1 MKSRIRS
8 VQKLFWAV
16 LLVGTSVDV
25 RGVESTPNGMTT
37 RSMATDRN
45 RVMETTVMD
54 ATCDMNPIPMQEP
67 LSTTEANKRLLDAAK
82 RGDLDEVKFLTDN
95 GREHKPDP
103 KYVGDALKHAAQ
115 EGHADVCTA
124 LISGPVKPSAEW
136 VGRALRCAVVERH
149 VDAFKVLSSR
159 DCPIEPSAEYVGS
172 SLEFAARMGYEDVC
186 EYFLSENC
194 PVRLTAEQVGYALQ
208 MAAGEGHENVC
219 KVLISGRV
227 RLTAEWVGYALQ
239 HAVVGRH
246 VGACK
251 YLISGR
257 VRPRAEDVGFSLE
270 FAARMGYVEECKIL
284 LSSRILRSS
293 EWVGGALISAAQEG
307 HADVCEYLLSLG
319 LGRRLVKP
327 SLQDVV
333 RALESAA
340 RVGDVNVCEYFLS
353 DNCPFRLTAEHVGR
367 ALETADVNVC
377 EYFLSDNCPL
387 KPSPQ
392 HMARALESAVMGNR
406 PDVCKVLVKSD
417 RWGQLSKKNWKDT
430 MKKVE
435 DAMISVMRR
444 VYGIETAGNTIKA
457 LIENTTGELHKWVI
471 LKLNDHIEST
481 VGAVGKV
488 LESYLDNNNLP
499 DNSVVKLMNHFQ
511 CEPRDP
517 AVVTL
522 LLNRRLE
529 EKNGI
534 SEELV
539 RRLIPPQAPKYDDG
553 STMNVHSNMTPN
565 QRADSVNSRFTNQ
578 KLAGLA
584 RHPGIQLKGE
594 KGRSHCVYEIINKFI
609 PGVMVKDP
617 EIIINCKK
625 RFHMDTTTG
634 NPQIRENTDMDTI
647 HMDTTTGNPQ
657 IRENTDMDTIHMDT
671 MTGNLQ
677 IRENTDMD
685 TIHMD
690 TTTGN
695 LQIRENTDMDT
706 IHMDTMTGSPQK
718 RQKTDHEGN

>member
-25 RGVESTPNGMTT
+25 RGVGSAPNGMIT

-67 LSTTEANKRLLDAAK
+67 LSTLEAGSKLLDAAK
-82 RGDLDEVKFLTDN
+82 RGDLDEVKFLTGN

-103 KYVGDALKHAAQ
+103 KYVGDALQHAAQ

-149 VDAFKVLSSR
+149 VDACKVLSSR
-159 DCPIEPSAEYVGS
+159 DCPIQPSAEYVGF
-172 SLEFAARMGYEDVC
+172 SLEFAARMGYVEEC
-186 EYFLSENC
+186 EILISSGILISSEW
-194 PVRLTAEQVGYALQ
+194 VGRALKS
-208 MAAGEGHENVC
+208 AAGGGHVNVC
-219 KVLISGRV
+219 KALISGRV
-227 RLTAEWVGYALQ
+227 RLTAEQVGDALQ
-239 HAVVGRH
+239 HAVVERH
-246 VGACK
+246 VGTCK

-257 VRPRAEDVGFSLE
+257 VRPSAEYVGFSLE

-293 EWVGGALISAAQEG
+293 EWVGRALKSAAGGG
-307 HADVCEYLLSLG
+307 HVNVCEYLLSLG

-340 RVGDVNVCEYFLS
+340 RVGNVNVCDYFLS

-481 VGAVGKV
+481 GGAVGKV

-511 CEPRDP
+511 CEQRDP

-522 LLNRRLE
+522 LLNRRLD

-539 RRLIPPQAPKYDDG
+539 RRLIPPQAPKNDDG
-553 STMNVHSNMTPN
+553 STMNVHSTMTPK
-565 QRADSVNSRFTNQ
+565 QRADFVNSRFTNQ
-578 KLAGLA
+578 KLAGSA
-584 RHPGIQLKGE
+584 RHPGIQLKG
-594 KGRSHCVYEIINKFI
+594 GQSRDHPVLYTIINKLV
-609 PGVMVKDP
+609 PGVMVKDT
-617 EIIINCKK
+617 EIIDNCKK
-625 RFHMDTTTG
+625 REEKQNSKKKKLDGKIFHMDTMTG
-634 NPQIRENTDMDTI
+634 NLQIRENTDMDTI
-647 HMDTTTGNPQ
+647 HMDTMTGNPQ

-677 IRENTDMD
+677 
-685 TIHMD
+685 
-690 TTTGN
+690 
-695 LQIRENTDMDT
+695 
-706 IHMDTMTGSPQK
+706 K